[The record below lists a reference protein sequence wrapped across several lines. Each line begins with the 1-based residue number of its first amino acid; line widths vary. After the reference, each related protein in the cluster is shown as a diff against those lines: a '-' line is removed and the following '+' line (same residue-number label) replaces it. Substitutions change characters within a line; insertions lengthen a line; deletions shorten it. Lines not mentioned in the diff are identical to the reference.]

1 MIAQLTGSVR
11 SINSDRIILE
21 VAGVGYLIHVTPT
34 AAATLTLGNSLTIHT
49 SMVVREDSMTLY
61 GFIDAPSKE
70 TFELVQTV
78 SGIGPRVALSILAHL
93 SPEQLADAVESESVN
108 ILSGVPGIGK
118 KGAQRIL
125 LELKGKLS
133 DLSSVHPYKG
143 HQPAWREQL
152 TSALVSLGFSPK
164 ESDGA
169 ISQVISNLQ
178 SDGTDAAQL
187 DLSELL
193 KLTLASGKSARG

>member
-1 MIAQLTGSVR
+1 MIAQLTGSIR
-11 SINSDRIILE
+11 SINTDRIILE

-34 AAATLTLGNSLTIHT
+34 ASATLTLGNSLTVHT

-61 GFIDAPSKE
+61 GFLDAPSRE

-93 SPEQLADAVESESVN
+93 SPDQLVDAVESESVST
-108 ILSGVPGIGK
+108 LSGVPGIGK

-133 DLSSVHPYKG
+133 RSGLPGAPISSS
-143 HQPAWREQL
+143 QPIWREQL
-152 TSALVSLGFSPK
+152 SGALISLGYSAR
-164 ESDGA
+164 EADATISIVA
-169 ISQVISNLQ
+169 IDYANRGLDPAHS
-178 SDGTDAAQL
+178 
-187 DLSELL
+187 DLSDLL
-193 KLTLASGKSARG
+193 KAALAGGKS

>member
-1 MIAQLTGSVR
+1 MIAQLTGSIL
-11 SINSDRIILE
+11 SISTDRIILE

-34 AAATLTLGNSLTIHT
+34 TSATLTLGNSLTVHT

-61 GFIDAPSKE
+61 GFIDPSSRE

-93 SPEQLADAVESESVN
+93 SPDQLADAVESESVS

-125 LELKGKLS
+125 LELKGKLARTG
-133 DLSSVHPYKG
+133 LPGAPISSS
-143 HQPAWREQL
+143 QPIWREQL
-152 TSALVSLGFSPK
+152 SGALISLGYSAR
-164 ESDGA
+164 EADSTISLVA
-169 ISQVISNLQ
+169 IDYANRGLDPAHS
-178 SDGTDAAQL
+178 
-187 DLSELL
+187 DLSDLL
-193 KLTLASGKSARG
+193 KAALAGGKS

>member
-1 MIAQLTGSVR
+1 MIAQLTGTTR
-11 SINSDRIILE
+11 SINTDRIILE
-21 VAGVGYLIHVTPT
+21 VSGVGYLIHITPST
-34 AAATLTLGNSLTIHT
+34 AATLTLGSSLTIHT

-61 GFIDAPSKE
+61 GFIDASARE

-93 SPEQLADAVESESVN
+93 TPDQLADAIESESIS

-133 DLSSVHPYKG
+133 RTGMPGAPIASS
-143 HQPAWREQL
+143 QPIWREQL
-152 TSALVSLGFSPK
+152 SGALISLGYSAR
-164 ESDGA
+164 EADSTISVVA
-169 ISQVISNLQ
+169 IDYANRGV
-178 SDGTDAAQL
+178 DPAQA

-193 KLTLASGKSARG
+193 KAALAGGR

>member
-1 MIAQLTGSVR
+1 MIAQLTGTVR
-11 SINSDRIILE
+11 SINTDRIILE
-21 VAGVGYLIHVTPT
+21 VAGVGYLIHIIPA

-93 SPEQLADAVESESVN
+93 SPDQLADAVESESVN

-125 LELKGKLS
+125 LELKGKLARSDSSSARVSSSQPLWRNQLSGALISLGYSAREADATISIVAIDYANRGLDPAQS
-133 DLSSVHPYKG
+133 DLS
-143 HQPAWREQL
+143 
-152 TSALVSLGFSPK
+152 
-164 ESDGA
+164 D
-169 ISQVISNLQ
+169 
-178 SDGTDAAQL
+178 
-187 DLSELL
+187 LL
-193 KLTLASGKSARG
+193 KAALAGGKS

>member
-1 MIAQLTGSVR
+1 MIAQLTGSIR
-11 SINSDRIILE
+11 SINTDRIILE

-34 AAATLTLGNSLTIHT
+34 VSATLTLGNSLTVHT

-61 GFIDAPSKE
+61 GFLDAPSRE

-93 SPEQLADAVESESVN
+93 SPDQLVDAVESESVST
-108 ILSGVPGIGK
+108 LSGVPGIGK

-133 DLSSVHPYKG
+133 RSGLPGAPISSS
-143 HQPAWREQL
+143 QPIWREQL
-152 TSALVSLGFSPK
+152 SGALISLGYSAR
-164 ESDGA
+164 EADATISIVA
-169 ISQVISNLQ
+169 IDYANRGLDPAHS
-178 SDGTDAAQL
+178 
-187 DLSELL
+187 DLSDLL
-193 KLTLASGKSARG
+193 KAALAGGKS

>member
-1 MIAQLTGSVR
+1 MIALLTGSVR
-11 SINSDRIILE
+11 SLTSDRVVLE
-21 VAGVGYLIHVTPT
+21 VNGVGYLIHVTPT
-34 AAATLTLGNSLTIHT
+34 TSATLTLGTSLTIHT
-49 SMVVREDSMTLY
+49 SMIVREDSMTLY
-61 GFIDAPSKE
+61 GFIDASSKE

-93 SPEQLADAVESESVN
+93 SPDQLADAIESESVN

-133 DLSSVHPYKG
+133 STGSGGSAITSGAPQWRVQLSG
-143 HQPAWREQL
+143 
-152 TSALVSLGFSPK
+152 ALVSLGYSAR
-164 ESDGA
+164 EADSA
-169 ISQVISNLQ
+169 ISIVVIDYANQGL
-178 SDGTDAAQL
+178 DPAQA

-193 KLTLASGKSARG
+193 KAALAGGK

>member
-1 MIAQLTGSVR
+1 MIAQLTGSIR
-11 SINSDRIILE
+11 SISTDRIILE

-34 AAATLTLGNSLTIHT
+34 ASATLTLGNSLTVHT

-61 GFIDAPSKE
+61 GFIDPSSRE

-93 SPEQLADAVESESVN
+93 SPDQLADAVESESVA

-125 LELKGKLS
+125 LELKGKLARTG
-133 DLSSVHPYKG
+133 LPGAPISSS
-143 HQPAWREQL
+143 QPIWREQL
-152 TSALVSLGFSPK
+152 SGALISLGYSAR
-164 ESDGA
+164 EADSTISIVA
-169 ISQVISNLQ
+169 IDYANRGLDPAHS
-178 SDGTDAAQL
+178 
-187 DLSELL
+187 DLSDLL
-193 KLTLASGKSARG
+193 KAALAGGKS

>member
-1 MIAQLTGSVR
+1 MIAQLTGTTR
-11 SINSDRIILE
+11 SINTDRIILE
-21 VAGVGYLIHVTPT
+21 VSGVGYLIHITPST
-34 AAATLTLGNSLTIHT
+34 AATLTLGSSLTIHT

-61 GFIDAPSKE
+61 GFIDASARE

-93 SPEQLADAVESESVN
+93 TPDQLADAIESESIS

-133 DLSSVHPYKG
+133 RTGIPGAPIMSS
-143 HQPAWREQL
+143 QPIWREQL
-152 TSALVSLGFSPK
+152 SGALISLGYSAR
-164 ESDGA
+164 EADSTISVVA
-169 ISQVISNLQ
+169 IDCANRGV
-178 SDGTDAAQL
+178 DPARA

-193 KLTLASGKSARG
+193 KAALAGGR

>member
-1 MIAQLTGSVR
+1 MIAQLTGTIR

-21 VAGVGYLIHVTPT
+21 VAGIGYLVHVTPV
-34 AAATLTLGNSLTIHT
+34 AATTLTLGNSLTVHT

-61 GFIDAPSKE
+61 GFLDAPSRE

-93 SPEQLADAVESESVN
+93 SPDQLADAVDTESVN

-133 DLSSVHPYKG
+133 RSGSPSTSVSSA
-143 HQPAWREQL
+143 QPMWREQL
-152 TSALVSLGFSPK
+152 AGALISLGYSAR
-164 ESDGA
+164 EADSTISIVA
-169 ISQVISNLQ
+169 IDYANRGLNPADS
-178 SDGTDAAQL
+178 

-193 KLTLASGKSARG
+193 KAALAGGKS

>member
-1 MIAQLTGSVR
+1 MIAQLTGSIR
-11 SINSDRIILE
+11 SISTDRIILE

-34 AAATLTLGNSLTIHT
+34 TSATLTLGNSLTVHT

-61 GFIDAPSKE
+61 GFIDPSSRE

-93 SPEQLADAVESESVN
+93 SPDQLADAVESESVS

-125 LELKGKLS
+125 LELKGKLARTGLPGAPISSSQPIWRGQLSGALISLGYSAREADSTISLVAIDYANRGLDPAHS
-133 DLSSVHPYKG
+133 DLS
-143 HQPAWREQL
+143 
-152 TSALVSLGFSPK
+152 
-164 ESDGA
+164 D
-169 ISQVISNLQ
+169 
-178 SDGTDAAQL
+178 
-187 DLSELL
+187 LL
-193 KLTLASGKSARG
+193 KAALAGGKS

>member
-34 AAATLTLGNSLTIHT
+34 VAATLTLGNSLTIHT

-93 SPEQLADAVESESVN
+93 SPDQLADAVESESVN

-125 LELKGKLS
+125 LELKGK
-133 DLSSVHPYKG
+133 
-143 HQPAWREQL
+143 
-152 TSALVSLGFSPK
+152 
-164 ESDGA
+164 
-169 ISQVISNLQ
+169 
-178 SDGTDAAQL
+178 
-187 DLSELL
+187 
-193 KLTLASGKSARG
+193 